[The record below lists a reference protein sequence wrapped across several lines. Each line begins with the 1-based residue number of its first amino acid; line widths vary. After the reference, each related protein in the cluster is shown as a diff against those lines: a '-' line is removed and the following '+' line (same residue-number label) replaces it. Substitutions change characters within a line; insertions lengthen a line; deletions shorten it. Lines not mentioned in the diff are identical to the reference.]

1 MAAGDGSTT
10 AAGASSGNPSSGGSV
25 GTSASATDTGA
36 SASIAD
42 SSSASATIGSS
53 DGSGSSTGEPPADEG
68 LQVRFLGVG
77 GFSLRYRDALVLSP
91 PMYSNPDVLAV
102 EFGDIAADPARVAA
116 FLEPGSLG
124 DTSAIL
130 VGHAHYDHLL
140 DVPLLWAQ
148 TEAATIYGNT
158 SVRNLMLAA
167 GVPERAVVAVDDPA
181 VALADMRMCPD
192 DMCTGLAAGTEGAWI
207 ELPGARAR
215 ALCSEHPDQIFG
227 IVHFAPGC
235 VDTVPMPLPTA
246 ADQWREGATM
256 AFLVDFFEPGT
267 RTIAFRVYVQDA
279 PTNAPLGF
287 PHDSLLDEQPIDLAV
302 LNVGSWENV
311 TDHPGA
317 FIAAAAPRYVL
328 GGHWEDFFRPQD
340 QPLQPI
346 PLQAP
351 PEDFDAAALAALG
364 DEPEAPVLVDGAP
377 MQARYYRPVPGTD
390 FVFPRRDSPGR

>member
-1 MAAGDGSTT
+1 MSDG
-10 AAGASSGNPSSGGSV
+10 AQ
-25 GTSASATDTGA
+25 
-36 SASIAD
+36 
-42 SSSASATIGSS
+42 SSSASGASSTGAGTSGTIAGTATTTAAESTTSRTDVASASAGSS
-53 DGSGSSTGEPPADEG
+53 GADGSSSTGEPPADEG

-77 GFSLRYRDALVLSP
+77 GFSLRYRDAQVLSP
-91 PMYSNPDVLAV
+91 PMYSNPDVLSV

-116 FLEPGSLG
+116 FLEPGSLS

-140 DVPLLWAQ
+140 DVPLLWEA
-148 TEAATIYGNT
+148 TAAATIYGNT

-167 GVPERAVVAVDDPA
+167 GVPERALVAVDDPA

-287 PHDSLLDEQPIDLAV
+287 PHDSLLDEHAIDLAV

-311 TDHPGA
+311 SDHPGA
-317 FIAAAAPRYVL
+317 FIAAFAPRYVL

-364 DEPEAPVLVDGAP
+364 DEPQPPVWVDGASV
-377 MQARYYRPVPGTD
+377 QARYFRPVPGTD
-390 FVFPRRDSPGR
+390 FVFPPP